1 MLPWSK
7 TNSDYFPLFIS
18 FQIMSS
24 FPGIPNEFLCWCWW
38 WCYYK
43 LTDLKIL
50 VYFNP
55 LQSLFS
61 LMLECSIFA
70 QLTPLFIWDDFNSLL
85 AFLIRSSSKTSTLIV
100 RNMLCFLLKLW
111 LLGHGPPFFLP
122 ELTSLTHTLVA
133 LALILPIKS

>member
-85 AFLIRSSSKTSTLIV
+85 AFLIRYSRFFTH
-100 RNMLCFLLKLW
+100 FLFQTW
-111 LLGHGPPFFLP
+111 NQPFFKEAFVPFGGEYYL
-122 ELTSLTHTLVA
+122 ETMIQVLGMLIA
-133 LALILPIKS
+133 IGLILTPS